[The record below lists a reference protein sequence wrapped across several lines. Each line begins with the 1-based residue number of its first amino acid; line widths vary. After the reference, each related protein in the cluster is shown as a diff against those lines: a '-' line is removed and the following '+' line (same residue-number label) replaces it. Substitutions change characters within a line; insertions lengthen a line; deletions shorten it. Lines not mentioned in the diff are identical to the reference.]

1 MNVFMRGTPF
11 KFVYF
16 DLPQKELTPL
26 FLKDQIKL
34 TAMKTFRDLIVWQ
47 KAMELVTLIYQ
58 LSKSF
63 PKDELYGLISQMR
76 RTAVSIPANIAEG
89 YGRRST
95 QDYLRFLQI
104 AMSSNFE
111 LQTLLEIARNLH
123 YLSTD
128 SFENAFDKSRE
139 IERMLSSLIKKVSSK

>member
-1 MNVFMRGTPF
+1 
-11 KFVYF
+11 
-16 DLPQKELTPL
+16 
-26 FLKDQIKL
+26 
-34 TAMKTFRDLIVWQ
+34 MKTFRDLIVWQ

-139 IERMLSSLIKKVSSK
+139 IERMLSSLIGKIDGNSNPISIS

>member
-1 MNVFMRGTPF
+1 MRGGS
-11 KFVYF
+11 
-16 DLPQKELTPL
+16 LA
-26 FLKDQIKL
+26 I
-34 TAMKTFRDLIVWQ
+34 
-47 KAMELVTLIYQ
+47 
-58 LSKSF
+58 

-128 SFENAFDKSRE
+128 SFENAFDESRE
-139 IERMLSSLIKKVSSK
+139 IERMLSSLIGKIDGNSNPISIS